1 MRSVGLIRQLL
12 AANPANTNPHI
23 YIGTYVLYSVLFIH
37 YVIEIAQYFE
47 RNSDEACVM
56 GKTGCG
62 FYRVDT
68 NVDVYL
74 HFCVDT
80 ATVICL
86 AMYSMYKYFNVVLH
100 HIV

>member
-1 MRSVGLIRQLL
+1 
-12 AANPANTNPHI
+12 
-23 YIGTYVLYSVLFIH
+23 
-37 YVIEIAQYFE
+37 
-47 RNSDEACVM
+47 M

-100 HIV
+100 NIV